1 MMMNKEL
8 DDTICKKL
16 APPPQLKVSSWA
28 DRYRQLSR
36 ESSAQAGRWSTSKA
50 PYQQAIMDAVNDAGV
65 EIVVVMSSAQV
76 GKTEIINN
84 IVGYYIHQ
92 DPAPMLV
99 VQPTEKLGESWST
112 DRLSPMLRDTRVL
125 SSLVKDPRS
134 RDSGNKILYKRFP
147 GGHITIAGSNAPS
160 SLASRPVR
168 IVLCDEVDRYP
179 ASAGAEGDPVNLAK
193 KRATTFWNRKIVL
206 TSTPTIKDLSRI
218 EAAYL
223 QSDQRR
229 YYVPCPSCGEYQTLK
244 WSQIKWEKKKLEN
257 KTEDKPETAHYVCEV
272 NGCILND
279 NNKAEMLQNGQWRAE
294 NSNSNNSNMV
304 GFHLNELYS
313 PWVSWSR
320 IVAEFL
326 KAKLL
331 PETLKT
337 WVNTTLGEVWEERGE
352 TVNEESLLAR
362 KENWGEFAPNS
373 VVIVT
378 AGVDVQNDRLEI
390 EIVGFGV
397 GQESWSL
404 DYRIIYGDP
413 ARAEVWQD
421 LDAILEQ
428 PIKHAA
434 GINLR
439 IAATCVDSGGHH
451 AQEVYA
457 YCKKRHL
464 RRVFAVKGSS
474 IAGKPIVS
482 RPTIA
487 NRMRVK
493 LFAVG
498 TDTAKEM
505 IYSRLKITEPG
516 FGYCHFPA
524 NRDEQYFKQLTAEK
538 LVTYYHKGFPV
549 RKWEKPAG
557 RRNEAL
563 DCRVYALAALHIL
576 NPDLEQLQIKNNNKA
591 ENLAT
596 IPNNN
601 IRPRPTGGSREFS
614 DWSVNLNRKTGGWV
628 HNW

>member
-1 MMMNKEL
+1 
-8 DDTICKKL
+8 
-16 APPPQLKVSSWA
+16 
-28 DRYRQLSR
+28 
-36 ESSAQAGRWSTSKA
+36 
-50 PYQQAIMDAVNDAGV
+50 MDAVNDPNV

-112 DRLSPMLRDTRVL
+112 DRLAPMLRDTEVL
-125 SSLVKDPRS
+125 SNLVKDPRS

-147 GGHITIAGSNAPS
+147 GGHITIAGSNSPS

-179 ASAGAEGDPVNLAK
+179 ASAGSEGDPVNLAK

-229 YYVPCPSCGEYQTLK
+229 YYVACPSCGEYQTLK
-244 WSQIKWEKKKLEN
+244 WGQIRWNKEDKEN
-257 KTEDKPETAHYVCEV
+257 KENKKDKTDKPETAHYVCEA
-272 NGCILND
+272 NGCVLVD
-279 NNKAEMLQNGQWRAE
+279 TDKRAMLENGEWRAE
-294 NSNSNNSNMV
+294 NSNPNNHNMV

-337 WVNTTLGEVWEERGE
+337 WVNTTLGETWEEQGE
-352 TVNEESLLAR
+352 TIDEGSLLAR
-362 KENWGEFAPNS
+362 KENWGNVLPAG

-378 AGVDVQNDRLEI
+378 AGVDVQNDRLEV

-404 DYRIIYGDP
+404 DYKIIHGDP
-413 ARAEVWQD
+413 AREEVWKD
-421 LDAILEQ
+421 LDAILER
-428 PIKHAA
+428 PIKHAS
-434 GINLR
+434 GINMR
-439 IAATCVDSGGHH
+439 IACTCIDSGGHH
-451 AQEVYA
+451 TQEVYA
-457 YCKKRHL
+457 YCKKRQL
-464 RRVFAVKGSS
+464 RRIFAVKGSS
-474 IAGKPIVS
+474 VTGKPIAS

-505 IYSRLKITEPG
+505 IYSRLRITEPG
-516 FGYCHFPA
+516 AGYCHFPA

-538 LVTYYHKGFPV
+538 LVTRYHKGFPV
-549 RKWEKPAG
+549 RKWEKPSG
-557 RRNEAL
+557 SRNEAL

-576 NPDLEQLQIKNNNKA
+576 NPDLEQLHTKLQNNKNNA
-591 ENLAT
+591 ENT
-596 IPNNN
+596 ENMKNINNN
-601 IRPRPTGGSREFS
+601 DIREQRNHDYSPRLNNWQVNPNQRPGSWVN
-614 DWSVNLNRKTGGWV
+614 DW
-628 HNW
+628 